1 MKIKSKD
8 IIIFITLFILI
19 FFINYF
25 LVSLT
30 TDEIQGYGYSL
41 NIANGMIPYKDFGMV
56 TLPFYALFHSIILLI
71 NNSFLFFYLICTLYS
86 TTIFYLFYKK
96 VGLIKTLFLILL
108 FVLFEGYFYNT
119 FIMILMLGIILLLVS
134 NNKYKDLLI
143 GLLIG
148 SIMMIK
154 VSIGACLF
162 LVFFFTSKNK
172 LRAFLYSAIIP
183 FIILI
188 YLLCTNSLI
197 DCINYCILGAKN
209 FKNNIAIDPLFL
221 IRFIIAISY
230 IIYKLIKTKDKN
242 YYYLLAFGIICY
254 PIVDFGHVFIYLL
267 IIFSYLML
275 TLKEKNNIILL
286 KILIV
291 VILISNYNFDFSF
304 KHLNNYFIGYKNF
317 SSNYQADKYKRYVLN
332 NKDKRMF
339 IMVGWSYLIK
349 IETGLPID
357 KYDIIY
363 RGNMGKDDLLYL
375 SEIDEICNKEDC
387 RILVEFPEYDKS
399 YSQFLPEYKDYILS
413 NYELCYSDF
422 VYCKNK
428 DDEKNYFCPLESGGT
443 YEKE

>member
-1 MKIKSKD
+1 MS
-8 IIIFITLFILI
+8 
-19 FFINYF
+19 
-25 LVSLT
+25 
-30 TDEIQGYGYSL
+30 E
-41 NIANGMIPYKDFGMV
+41 
-56 TLPFYALFHSIILLI
+56 
-71 NNSFLFFYLICTLYS
+71 
-86 TTIFYLFYKK
+86 
-96 VGLIKTLFLILL
+96 
-108 FVLFEGYFYNT
+108 
-119 FIMILMLGIILLLVS
+119 
-134 NNKYKDLLI
+134 
-143 GLLIG
+143 
-148 SIMMIK
+148 
-154 VSIGACLF
+154 
-162 LVFFFTSKNK
+162 
-172 LRAFLYSAIIP
+172 
-183 FIILI
+183 
-188 YLLCTNSLI
+188 
-197 DCINYCILGAKN
+197 
-209 FKNNIAIDPLFL
+209 
-221 IRFIIAISY
+221 
-230 IIYKLIKTKDKN
+230 DKN